1 MNSLRSHRQFT
12 MNMSR
17 FSKFVKLAAAAA
29 LVAACTPA
37 AKIGGTL
44 ESAPSSE
51 VIVKLLDVNR
61 YEVLDTV
68 KTDASGKFS
77 YKVEVEKGQPE
88 FVYLFYKDTKIA
100 SLLLESGDNV
110 TVTAD
115 TLGSY
120 EVTGSEECAKLAQ
133 VEKNHAVAVAKLE
146 SLSSKIQNTSDQE
159 EISALSREMSQTY
172 VEYYRNCVKYVLQ
185 NSKSLTSVPVL
196 YQNFGADLP
205 VFAQSTDAMH
215 FVAISDSLSTV
226 YPNSKYVRAL
236 KKEAERR
243 YGFMELQAKLANAT
257 EIGYPDIVLPDI
269 NAQKVKLSEVD
280 AKVIMVYFWSATDA
294 NQKMFNL
301 DVLKSLYEDY
311 HKRGFEI
318 YQVALDPDKAAWAQ
332 VVKQQNLPWINVCDG
347 LGGNSPYVPT
357 YNIGGLP
364 SAYIIC
370 DGDLVD
376 GQVVDEKSLRKLI
389 DKLLK

>member
-1 MNSLRSHRQFT
+1 
-12 MNMSR
+12 MSR

-37 AKIGGTL
+37 AKIDGVV

-68 KTDASGKFS
+68 KTDASGRFS
-77 YKVEVEKGQPE
+77 YKVDVEKGQPE
-88 FVYLFYKDTKIA
+88 FVYIFYKDTKIA
-100 SLLLESGDNV
+100 SLLLESGDAVMV
-110 TVTAD
+110 TSD
-115 TLGSY
+115 TLGFY
-120 EVTGSEECAKLAQ
+120 EVEGSDECVKLAQ
-133 VEKNHAVAVAKLE
+133 VENDHAATMGRLGAI
-146 SLSSKIQNTSDQE
+146 SSRIEKATDPE
-159 EISALSREMSQTY
+159 VVSALAKDMTREY
-172 VEYYRNCVKYVLQ
+172 VQYYRNSVKYVLE

-205 VFAQSTDAMH
+205 VFAQSTDALH
-215 FVAISDSLSTV
+215 FRTVADSLETV
-226 YPNSKYVRAL
+226 YPESKYVKAL
-236 KKEAERR
+236 RKEAERR
-243 YGFMELQAKLANAT
+243 SGYLELQAKLANAE
-257 EIGYPDIVLPDI
+257 EIGYPDIELPDI
-269 NAQKVKLSEVD
+269 NARKIKLSEVD

-301 DVLKSLYEDY
+301 DVLKSLYDDY

-318 YQVALDPDKAAWAQ
+318 YQVALDPDKASWAQ

-347 LGGNSPYVPT
+347 LGGNSPYVLT
-357 YNIGGLP
+357 YNLAGLP

>member
-17 FSKFVKLAAAAA
+17 FSKFIKLAAAAA

-51 VIVKLLDVNR
+51 VVVKLLNVNR

-120 EVTGSEECAKLAQ
+120 EVAGSEECAKLVQ
-133 VEKNHAVAVAKLE
+133 VEKDHAAAIAKLE
-146 SLSSKIQNTSDQE
+146 SLSSRIQNSSSQE
-159 EISALSREMSQTY
+159 ETAALAREMSQAY
-172 VEYYRNCVKYVLQ
+172 VDYYRN
-185 NSKSLTSVPVL
+185 
-196 YQNFGADLP
+196 
-205 VFAQSTDAMH
+205 
-215 FVAISDSLSTV
+215 
-226 YPNSKYVRAL
+226 
-236 KKEAERR
+236 
-243 YGFMELQAKLANAT
+243 
-257 EIGYPDIVLPDI
+257 
-269 NAQKVKLSEVD
+269 
-280 AKVIMVYFWSATDA
+280 
-294 NQKMFNL
+294 
-301 DVLKSLYEDY
+301 
-311 HKRGFEI
+311 
-318 YQVALDPDKAAWAQ
+318 
-332 VVKQQNLPWINVCDG
+332 
-347 LGGNSPYVPT
+347 
-357 YNIGGLP
+357 
-364 SAYIIC
+364 
-370 DGDLVD
+370 
-376 GQVVDEKSLRKLI
+376 
-389 DKLLK
+389 

>member
-1 MNSLRSHRQFT
+1 MSSLRSHRQST

-37 AKIGGTL
+37 AKIDGVV

-68 KTDASGKFS
+68 KTDASGRFS
-77 YKVEVEKGQPE
+77 YKVDVEKGQPE
-88 FVYLFYKDTKIA
+88 FVYIFYKDTKIA
-100 SLLLESGDNV
+100 SLLLESGDAVMV
-110 TVTAD
+110 TSD
-115 TLGSY
+115 TLGFY
-120 EVTGSEECAKLAQ
+120 EVEGSDECVKLAQ
-133 VEKNHAVAVAKLE
+133 VENDHAAIMGRLGAI
-146 SLSSKIQNTSDQE
+146 SSRIEKATDPE
-159 EISALSREMSQTY
+159 VVSALAKDMTREY
-172 VEYYRNCVKYVLQ
+172 VQYYRNSVKYVLE

-205 VFAQSTDAMH
+205 VFAQSTDALH
-215 FVAISDSLSTV
+215 FRTVADSLETV
-226 YPNSKYVRAL
+226 YPESKYVKAL
-236 KKEAERR
+236 RKEAERR
-243 YGFMELQAKLANAT
+243 SGYLELQAKLANAE
-257 EIGYPDIVLPDI
+257 EIGYPDIELPDI
-269 NAQKVKLSEVD
+269 NARKIKLSEVD

-301 DVLKSLYEDY
+301 DVLKSLYDDY

-318 YQVALDPDKAAWAQ
+318 YQVALDPDKASWAQ

-347 LGGNSPYVPT
+347 LGGNSPYVLT
-357 YNIGGLP
+357 YNLAGLP